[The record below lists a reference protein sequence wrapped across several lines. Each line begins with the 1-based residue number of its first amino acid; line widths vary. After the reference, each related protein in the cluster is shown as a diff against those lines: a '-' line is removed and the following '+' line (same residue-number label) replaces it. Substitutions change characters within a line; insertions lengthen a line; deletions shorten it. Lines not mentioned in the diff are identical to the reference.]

1 MSARGSIILSR
12 FPRHLELDDPGKRAG
27 AVVAT
32 LANDLDVQLGQLGD
46 IRRAHRLADT
56 PTPLDILRSAGLHG
70 IGDVAAEPVARRL
83 AAIAKV
89 IPAETLDEA
98 TIDELSQLI
107 TVDASAFGEDEA
119 AAWST
124 IATALVPL
132 TEFSG
137 GLEPLRDVVRGVIAV
152 HRSGNGTPRGLLEAC
167 AAYLGL
173 VTEDV
178 AHSDDRWWH
187 LATGRDLL
195 APRPV
200 DDVEEPARDLLA
212 VEENPPQAADVG
224 PVDRRH
230 GECFAIV
237 RGGLEAVPVD
247 VVVTG
252 KADRTIG
259 PMVVNCD
266 TGSGV
271 VFEDVVPDGSELRF
285 FADGRVQ
292 LDGTSVGV
300 RSYSFRGSV
309 FADEG
314 GPVATD
320 FVFAADDDATTG
332 PPLPVEAV
340 LPHHTAYWAVTEPV
354 ADAFDGGGAY
364 PHADGLVEPAW
375 LARGRTRWAVFVSA
389 ATFALRSADG
399 EIEIS
404 QPRYEAGVFDRSVFE
419 PDPAGP
425 PSLGVGF
432 EWQEREPFAVRVW
445 IPSRFSALDT
455 DGEIPVRDRLRGLLD
470 RHRAAGVHVRVEYA
484 DPRWVLG
491 AGTLRNLDST
501 HPLGIVVAGTTL
513 WADDTEQ
520 PTD

>member
-12 FPRHLELDDPGKRAG
+12 FPRHLELDEPGKRAG

-32 LANDLDVQLGQLGD
+32 VANDLDVQLGQLGD
-46 IRRAHRLADT
+46 IRKAHRLTDS

-70 IGDVAAEPVARRL
+70 IGDLATEPVARRL
-83 AAIAKV
+83 AAIAEV
-89 IPAETLDEA
+89 VPADTLDEE
-98 TIDELSQLI
+98 TIDELTQLI
-107 TVDASAFGEDEA
+107 TVDPGAFGDDDE

-124 IATALVPL
+124 VAAALVPL

-187 LATGRDLL
+187 LATCRDLL
-195 APRPV
+195 APQPV
-200 DDVEEPARDLLA
+200 VVIDEPARDLLA

-230 GECFAIV
+230 GEYFAIV

-252 KADRTIG
+252 KEDRTIG
-259 PMVVNCD
+259 PMIVNRD

-292 LDGTSVGV
+292 LDGTAVGT

-309 FADEG
+309 FADEA
-314 GPVATD
+314 GPVVTD
-320 FVFAADDDATTG
+320 FVFAADDDATTE

-340 LPHHTAYWAVTEPV
+340 LPRHTAYWAVTEPV
-354 ADAFDGGGAY
+354 ADAFEGGGDS
-364 PHADGLVEPAW
+364 PHADGLVEPVW
-375 LARGRTRWAVFVSA
+375 LARGRTRWAVFVGA
-389 ATFALRSADG
+389 ATFALRRADG
-399 EIEIS
+399 EIRIS
-404 QPRYEAGVFDRSVFE
+404 EPRYEAGLFDRSVYE

-432 EWQEREPFAVRVW
+432 EWQEREPFAVRIW
-445 IPSRFSALDT
+445 IPSRFSALDI
-455 DGEIPVRDRLRGLLD
+455 DGEIPVRDRLRSLLD
-470 RHRAAGVHVRVEYA
+470 RHRAAGVHLRVEYA

-491 AGTLRNLDST
+491 AGILRSLDST
-501 HPLGIVVAGTTL
+501 HPLGVVVTGTTL

-520 PTD
+520 PT